1 MIKGMKKFLAGMLVA
16 AVAVTA
22 VPAIS
27 YAATSPTTSV
37 EPVKQ
42 TEVTAEKKNGIEITV
57 NTSTSGKATI
67 SEIEPTT
74 KKTVTVA
81 SKVTVNGVSYTVN
94 KISANAFENCEKATK
109 VSLPST
115 ITTIGAKAFSGNKTI
130 KTIALTSKNA
140 PTISKTAFKGVDTK
154 KMTITYSSKM
164 SKSEIKE
171 LKAALKAAGFK
182 GTVKKAK

>member
-1 MIKGMKKFLAGMLVA
+1 MIKGIKKFLAGMLVA

-22 VPAIS
+22 VPAITS
-27 YAATSPTTSV
+27 AATSPTTSV

-57 NTSTSGKATI
+57 NTTKDGKASI
-67 SEIEPTT
+67 DAIELTT
-74 KKTVTVA
+74 KKSVVVA
-81 SKVTVNGVSYTVN
+81 SKVTVDGVSYTVT
-94 KISANAFENCEKATK
+94 KIEAKAFSNCTKATK
-109 VSLPST
+109 VTLPST
-115 ITTIGAKAFSGNKTI
+115 ITSIGKNAFSGNKTI
-130 KTIALTSKNA
+130 KNIALTGTKA
-140 PTISKTAFKGVDTK
+140 PEISKTAFKGVDTK
-154 KMTITYSSKM
+154 KMTVTYSAKM

>member
-94 KISANAFENCEKATK
+94 KISANAFENCKKATK
-109 VSLPST
+109 VS
-115 ITTIGAKAFSGNKTI
+115 
-130 KTIALTSKNA
+130 
-140 PTISKTAFKGVDTK
+140 
-154 KMTITYSSKM
+154 
-164 SKSEIKE
+164 
-171 LKAALKAAGFK
+171 
-182 GTVKKAK
+182 